1 MQHQWIKVTRHWLAS
16 RPACLTVSSLYS
28 TRQLGPSPVFVARS
42 ILQMLSPVFYW
53 LRAPERIK
61 FKLAVIVYRAFHGTS
76 PQYLSDRLQYV
87 TDLPTR
93 RRGRLRSSTS
103 SLLEVRP
110 SRGGFTVGNR
120 FFAAADPRLCNRLPD
135 DVQSAPSLATFRQKL
150 KTFISAIIPR
160 HCSLAASP

>member
-103 SLLEVRP
+103 SLLYVRLE
-110 SRGGFTVGNR
+110 RRVTVGDR
-120 FFAAADPRLCNRLPD
+120 SFAAADPRLCNRLPD
-135 DVQSAPSLATFRQKL
+135 HVQSAPSLATFRQKL